1 MSEEKENNQDA
12 GTEVEIAT
20 EAEAAPKSL
29 HELNLEQQAID
40 QSMREINE
48 QAANA
53 ASKAVFGVLNKHRP
67 DGKRT
72 QKVLRPPIN
81 V

>member
-1 MSEEKENNQDA
+1 
-12 GTEVEIAT
+12 
-20 EAEAAPKSL
+20 
-29 HELNLEQQAID
+29 
-40 QSMREINE
+40 MREINE

-72 QKVLRPPIN
+72 QKALRPPIN
-81 V
+81 G